1 MVIFFVIICIGFLM
15 NGKLVRAKSV
25 WWCSHCRIHRYVATP
40 LSLSGSGEMDRRLS
54 VCLYFFLLLLLEE
67 RNVHYSENTHK
78 FEIGNIIVTGKKME
92 KEFPLM
98 FRYLPVMKEFMT
110 MGSVRLG
117 EMEDLFTDMKSRVRR
132 GLRVRFQFTGLSRT
146 VPETFVG

>member
-1 MVIFFVIICIGFLM
+1 
-15 NGKLVRAKSV
+15 
-25 WWCSHCRIHRYVATP
+25 
-40 LSLSGSGEMDRRLS
+40 MDRRLS
-54 VCLYFFLLLLLEE
+54 VSLYFFISLLLKE
-67 RNVHYSENTHK
+67 RNVHRSENVHA
-78 FEIGNIIVTGKKME
+78 FEIDNYTVTGIKLE

-132 GLRVRFQFTGLSRT
+132 GLRVRFQLQDYP
-146 VPETFVG
+146 V